1 MASEG
6 ANSKLVEV
14 VIVADVDDERPS
26 LFFVFF
32 CIFYDFCLFVRNS
45 QNVVRIE
52 SEYSQN
58 VVKM

>member
-1 MASEG
+1 MASED

-32 CIFYDFCLFVRNS
+32 MIFVFLSEIVR
-45 QNVVRIE
+45 
-52 SEYSQN
+52 
-58 VVKM
+58 M